1 MTERQRK
8 FCYFCSEGESVEDA
22 AEMAGFKNKGIA
34 KKLLEKPEIQKEI
47 ERYKGNSG
55 DVGIEEEIISFL
67 TQAMRGQGSDDMR
80 IRLRAAEML
89 SKRMK
94 VFDKD
99 NESENER
106 RVLIVD
112 DIP

>member
-1 MTERQRK
+1 MTEKQRS
-8 FCYFCSEGESVEDA
+8 FCYFYSEGETVEEA
-22 AEMAGFKNKGIA
+22 AKMAGFKNQNIG

-47 ERYKGNSG
+47 ERYKGSVG

-67 TQAMRGQGSDDMR
+67 TKAMRGEDSDDMR

-89 SKRMK
+89 GKRMK
-94 VFDKD
+94 LFEKEE
-99 NESENER
+99 ESQDER